1 MGCRAIHGDK
11 EQWERDQSLQ
21 AFRAMASPEAKQ
33 LGRKAVLIATDVASR
48 GLDIP
53 GVSLVVIYDFGG
65 EADRPGVES
74 YVHRIGR
81 TGRAGKVGRSIAF
94 FTPEDGGASAFAEL
108 LRGAGQNVPADL
120 EALAVKDA
128 AYQAARATK
137 KK

>member
-53 GVSLVVIYDFGG
+53 GVSLVIIYDFGG
-65 EADRPGVES
+65 EADRSGVES

-81 TGRAGKVGRSIAF
+81 TGRAGKIGRSFAF
-94 FTPEDGGASAFAEL
+94 FTPDDIGAPALMEL
-108 LRGAGQNVPADL
+108 LRSAGQSVPEDL
-120 EALAVKDA
+120 K
-128 AYQAARATK
+128 
-137 KK
+137 